1 VGYLRVE
8 SAIYYNKLIVVFV
21 FLLSVVRRLLF
32 FRGAHAV
39 PSVSSSFLDI
49 LSLLNK
55 NLKFTYAQL
64 IFCII
69 TWFLKYNFREFL
81 KDVSVI
87 FINSL

>member
-1 VGYLRVE
+1 VGYLRVK
-8 SAIYYNKLIVVFV
+8 SAIYHNNKLIVVFE
-21 FLLSVVRRLLF
+21 FLLSVRRLLF
-32 FRGAHAV
+32 FRGTLSE
-39 PSVSSSFLDI
+39 SVSSSFLDI